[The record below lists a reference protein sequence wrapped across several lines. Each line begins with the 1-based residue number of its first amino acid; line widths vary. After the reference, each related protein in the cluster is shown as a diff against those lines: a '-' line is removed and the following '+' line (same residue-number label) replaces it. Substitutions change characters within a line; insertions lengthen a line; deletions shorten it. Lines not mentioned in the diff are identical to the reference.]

1 VSALVPIL
9 TWVFSTLVLLT
20 QNLFYGGWFLARWI
34 MWLTWPLWASVV
46 GLGALF
52 GAASLR

>member
-1 VSALVPIL
+1 MSALVPIL